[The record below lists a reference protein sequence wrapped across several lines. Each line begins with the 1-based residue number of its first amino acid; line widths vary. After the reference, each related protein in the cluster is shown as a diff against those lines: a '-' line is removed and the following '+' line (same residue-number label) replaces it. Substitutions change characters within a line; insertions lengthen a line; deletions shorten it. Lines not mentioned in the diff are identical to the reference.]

1 MGAPTG
7 YTAEAMLV
15 QQQTA
20 LLAQIRDQLVTGN
33 RLAID
38 IRALQAATFLEN
50 SAVALDLMQQLGFAN
65 LQFFNATATV
75 AALATATVFTV
86 SVPGNNVGFW
96 RDLTIT
102 PDTSNIMTMQVL
114 ADSQQ
119 IIDDTSLVA
128 RTIIPESQWLPFYT
142 SFTVKITNNDAVG
155 PHSVSLIGSR
165 AFLQTG
171 HWQRIRAALNVAMQ
185 AIVGDHPYPSGVT

>member
-1 MGAPTG
+1 MGALTG
-7 YTAEAMLV
+7 SPEAMLV
-15 QQQTA
+15 QQQNA

-75 AALATATVFTV
+75 AALATATVFTLN
-86 SVPGNNVGFW
+86 VPGNSVGFW
-96 RDLTIT
+96 RDLTVT
-102 PDTSNIMTMQVL
+102 PDTSNVFTMQVL

-142 SFTVKITNNDAVG
+142 AFTVKLTNNDAVG
-155 PHSVSLIGSR
+155 PHTASILGNR
-165 AFLQTG
+165 AFLQAP

-185 AIVGDHPYPSGVT
+185 AIVGDHPYPSGVA